1 MTVQEIAAWLD
12 GDVIG
17 NGAVRIDRVAKIEEA
32 DQHAVSFLANP
43 KYERFLETTNASAV
57 FISKASD
64 SSKLPKR
71 PNLTYI
77 KVADPYIAFLLVLKK
92 LTPAIDPF
100 PSGIH
105 PTAIVSTTATLGN
118 SITLGAHV
126 VVGDG
131 ASIGDNTKLSHGCVV
146 GVKVQIG
153 SDCLF
158 YPNVTVYH
166 ECRIGN
172 RVVVHS
178 GTVIGSDGFGFAK
191 TQNGTYEKIPQFG
204 IVHIEDD
211 VEIGSNTAI
220 DRATIGE
227 TKIERGVKI
236 DNLVQIAHNCTV
248 GENTVIAA
256 QTGMAGSVKI
266 GKNCIIAGQ
275 VGIAGH
281 LEIADGVTILA
292 QSGITKT
299 IDEPGTVLF
308 GYPAKEQRR
317 AHRVEAAL
325 RNLPELSRDVNQLQR
340 DVEALRKAIT
350 EGQSR

>member
-1 MTVQEIAAWLD
+1 MTLQEIAAWLD
-12 GDVIG
+12 GDLIG
-17 NGAVRIDRVAKIEEA
+17 DGTVRIDRVAKIEEA
-32 DQHAVSFLANP
+32 DQHAISFLANP

-57 FISKASD
+57 FVSKSSD
-64 SSKLPKR
+64 SSKLPRR

-105 PTAIVSTTATLGN
+105 PTAFVAATATVGN
-118 SITLGAHV
+118 SVTLGAYV
-126 VVGDG
+126 VVGEG
-131 ASIGDNTKLSHGCVV
+131 ASIGDRTKLSHGCVV
-146 GVKVQIG
+146 GVNAHIG

-166 ECRIGN
+166 ECRIGD
-172 RVVVHS
+172 RVVLHS
-178 GTVIGSDGFGFAK
+178 GSVIGSDGFGFAK
-191 TQNGTYEKIPQFG
+191 TKNGAYEKIPQLG

-211 VEIGSNTAI
+211 VEIGSNTTI

-227 TKIERGVKI
+227 TRIDRGVKI
-236 DNLVQIAHNCTV
+236 DNLVQIGHNCTI

-256 QTGMAGSVKI
+256 QTGISGSVKI
-266 GKNCIIAGQ
+266 GKNCVLAGQ

-299 IDEPGTVLF
+299 IDEPGTVMF
-308 GYPAKEQRR
+308 GYPAKEQHR
-317 AHRVEAAL
+317 AHRVEAVV
-325 RNLPELSRDVNQLQR
+325 RNLPELSRDVSQLQR
-340 DVEALRKAIT
+340 EFEALRKSIT
-350 EGQSR
+350 QNKS